1 MSNNFFSQDDEEDFR
16 DVPEEV
22 AGGQAEVPNVRT
34 TRPPVPQQTQQQIVA
49 ADAAYD
55 NSPQNQMEAHE
66 QSDDDEEDF
75 SSVLNDA
82 RFRLEQGRLYELI
95 MNNNIFEGAE
105 GDEKAVKYVMKQVR
119 NFAKEQ
125 MEIMLGMRQEKQG
138 ERALSASD
146 FPFNDLEVQTL
157 KALASAA
164 TKGAT
169 ASPAAQSFSGIQAAT
184 PKQTAFKPIGM
195 TPKSTPIQQKQVS
208 KPVQKPLAQKPA
220 SPVTRNART
229 EVQIEQIL
237 REENITR
244 EEYDRQYNPNYK
256 PLTKPLHNMNETE
269 IAEWRR
275 QEALRTNKQVKNPQ
289 AIPMPTA
296 EQEEMLHT
304 QRANAASSHPQ
315 MQSIMTLLLNQ
326 KKTTQEVN
334 MLELRNSLNR
344 SFASIVQG
352 KKLYGKLRK
361 SSVVAISEFK
371 DETTIT
377 LSSGTKFTVNQTT
390 KQVSKILGI

>member
-326 KKTTQEVN
+326 KKTT
-334 MLELRNSLNR
+334 
-344 SFASIVQG
+344 
-352 KKLYGKLRK
+352 
-361 SSVVAISEFK
+361 
-371 DETTIT
+371 
-377 LSSGTKFTVNQTT
+377 
-390 KQVSKILGI
+390 